1 MKILITTDC
10 YIFQTGGVA
19 NVVLTLEHS
28 LRDLGYEIR
37 VLALSDNGRSRRAGE
52 SYFIRSFPFIFY
64 PEQRRS
70 FALRDP
76 LLDELKAWKPDLIHI
91 HTEASTALMAHAIAR
106 ETGAPIVM
114 TTHTDFAYFIF
125 GRFGNAP
132 GLRQCFAF
140 WGKCAYHRARAVI
153 VPSEKAMSIPQV
165 AWVKNRLKV
174 IPSGIRLER
183 YQKPVTSGERGALL
197 RQYGL
202 TDNGYTLVMVTR
214 VSREKNIAE
223 ILSYFPALLRALP
236 QAQLLIA
243 GDGPDLRRLKKTAAP
258 KGLSGHI
265 CFTGRIDPDEVYRYY
280 ASGDAF
286 VSASTFETQGL
297 TYLEAL
303 ACGLPL
309 ICRDD
314 PVLRNVLE
322 NGKNGYTYRSEQEFV
337 ERTVRILEDRSL
349 REEMRI
355 NAIARAEEYSSERF
369 GERMAALYQEM
380 IRENRKERKGMNP

>member
-19 NVVLTLEHS
+19 NVILALEHS
-28 LRDLGYEIR
+28 LRNLGHEVR
-37 VLALSDNGRSRRAGE
+37 VLALSDNGRSRKVGE

-76 LLDELKAWKPDLIHI
+76 LLNELKAWKPDLIHI

-114 TTHTDFAYFIF
+114 TTHTDFAYFIL
-125 GRFGNAP
+125 GRFGYAP
-132 GLRQCFAF
+132 GLRQGFAL
-140 WGKCAYHRARAVI
+140 WGKCAYHRARVVI
-153 VPSEKAMSIPQV
+153 VPSEKALSIPQV
-165 AWVKNRLKV
+165 AGVKDRLKV
-174 IPSGIRLER
+174 IPGGIRLER
-183 YQKPVTSGERGALL
+183 YQKPVTPGERDALL
-197 RQYGL
+197 RRYGL
-202 TDNGYTLVMVTR
+202 ADNGYTLVMVTR

-223 ILSYFPALLRALP
+223 ILNYFPALLRALP

-243 GDGPDLRRLKKTAAP
+243 GGGPDLRRLKKRAAK

-280 ASGDAF
+280 AAGDAF
-286 VSASTFETQGL
+286 ISASTFETQGL

-303 ACGLPL
+303 ARGLPL

-322 NGKNGYTYRSEQEFV
+322 DGTNGYTYRSEQEFV
-337 ERTVRILEDRSL
+337 EHTVRILEDRSL
-349 REEMRI
+349 REKMRI
-355 NAIARAEEYSSERF
+355 NALAKAEEYSSERF
-369 GERMAALYQEM
+369 GERMAALYEDV
-380 IRENRKERKGMNP
+380 IRENRKDMKGGHP

>member
-1 MKILITTDC
+1 M
-10 YIFQTGGVA
+10 
-19 NVVLTLEHS
+19 
-28 LRDLGYEIR
+28 
-37 VLALSDNGRSRRAGE
+37 LALSNDGRSRRVGE
-52 SYFIRSFPFIFY
+52 SYFIRSFNFFLY

-91 HTEASTALMAHAIAR
+91 HTEASTALMARSIAR

-114 TTHTDFAYFIF
+114 TTHTDFAYFIL
-125 GRFGNAP
+125 GRFGSAP
-132 GLRQCFAF
+132 GLKQCFAL
-140 WGKCAYHRARAVI
+140 WGRCAYHGARAVI

-165 AWVKNRLKV
+165 AGVKDRLKV

-183 YQKPVTSGERGALL
+183 YQKPVTSGERAALL
-197 RQYGL
+197 RRYGW

-223 ILSYFPALLRALP
+223 ILNYFPALLRALP

-243 GDGPDLRRLKKTAAP
+243 GGGPDLRRLKKTAAK
-258 KGLSGHI
+258 KGLSGHV
-265 CFTGRIDPDEVYRYY
+265 CFTDRIDPDEVYRYY
-280 ASGDAF
+280 ASGDVF
-286 VSASTFETQGL
+286 ISASTFETQGL

-322 NGKNGYTYRSEQEFV
+322 DGKNGYTYRSEQEFV
-337 ERTVRILEDRSL
+337 EHTVRILEDRSL

-355 NAIARAEEYSSERF
+355 NALAKAEEYSSERF
-369 GERMAALYQEM
+369 GERMAALYESV
-380 IRENRKERKGMNP
+380 ITEK

>member
-19 NVVLTLEHS
+19 NVVLALEDS
-28 LRDLGYEIR
+28 LRELGHEVR
-37 VLALSDNGRSRRAGE
+37 VLALSDNGQSRVVGE
-52 SYFIRSFPFIFY
+52 SCYIRSFPVFFY

-70 FALRDP
+70 FALRDS
-76 LLDELKAWKPDLIHI
+76 LLEELKAWKPDLIHI

-125 GRFGNAP
+125 GRGGYAP
-132 GLRQCFAF
+132 GLKQCFAL
-140 WGKCAYHRARAVI
+140 WGKCAYKRARVVI
-153 VPSEKAMSIPQV
+153 VPSEKAISIPQV
-165 AWVKNRLKV
+165 AWVKDRIKV
-174 IPSGIRLER
+174 VPSGIRLER
-183 YQKPVTSGERGALL
+183 YQKPVTPGERGALL
-197 RQYGL
+197 RQSGL

-223 ILSYFPALLRALP
+223 ILHYFPALLRALP

-243 GDGPDLRRLKKTAAP
+243 GDGPELRRLKKTAAE

-303 ACGLPL
+303 ARGLPL

-322 NGKNGYTYRSEQEFV
+322 EGKNGYRYRCEEEFV
-337 ERTVRILEDRSL
+337 ARTVRILEDRSL
-349 REEMRI
+349 REAMRI
-355 NAIARAEEYSSERF
+355 NALAKAEEYSAERF
-369 GERMAALYQEM
+369 GERMAALYEGV
-380 IRENRKERKGMNP
+380 IRENGKDMKGRHP